1 MSFYSLVPTF
11 KLGYTP
17 DGWTLTVRK
26 KKLLIYFRS
35 GSYQIRPPIER
46 KEFKIYGKRYKKT
59 YLLSIFQKHYFL
71 AKQQDNSRTTTDELW
86 RHCRQFP
93 DKNEMCHVSLVR
105 RKCANS
111 PDKQNQLNECLW
123 IDNEPGKEITKL

>member
-1 MSFYSLVPTF
+1 MENDT
-11 KLGYTP
+11 
-17 DGWTLTVRK
+17 
-26 KKLLIYFRS
+26 
-35 GSYQIRPPIER
+35 
-46 KEFKIYGKRYKKT
+46 KKT

-71 AKQQDNSRTTTDELW
+71 AKQQDNSQTTTDELW

-111 PDKQNQLNECLW
+111 PAKQNQLNECLW